1 MSGDEDGSDVDSGT
15 DEALRV
21 RFSTTANKNYVIGD
35 NFSKLRENGNL
46 ARMIQLAVVTVS

>member
-1 MSGDEDGSDVDSGT
+1 MSGDESGSDVDSGT

-21 RFSTTANKNYVIGD
+21 RFSTANKNYMIGD

-46 ARMIQLAVVTVS
+46 ARMIQVAVVTVI